1 MRAIG
6 IPVYLLPGNHDP
18 LDAASVYTSA
28 LFIAEC
34 PENVTVLDRAGV
46 HEVRPGLQIVAAPW
60 RSKKPTSDLVSE
72 VLDGLPADGVTR
84 IVVGHG
90 GVDIFEPDKDKP
102 SLIRLAA
109 LEAAIERGAVHYIAL
124 GDKHSRTQ
132 VGSTGRIWYS
142 GSPEVTNYDD
152 IEPDPG
158 HVLIVDIDEDDPRR
172 PVRVDARRVGRWRFV
187 TLCRTVDS
195 SRDVADLDINLD
207 LMPDKERTVVRLG
220 LSGSLTVT
228 DKAALDACLD
238 KYARLFAALV
248 PWDKQTDIAVIPAD
262 GEFDDLGIGGF
273 AAAAVDELVN
283 TARSDGED
291 ADDAPRGAGAV
302 AAPRRQGRRMKL
314 HRLVLTN
321 YRGITHREIEF
332 PDHGVVVVS
341 GANEIGKSSMIEAL
355 DLLVHSKDRS
365 NKKDVKQVKPTH
377 ADVGAEI
384 TAEISTGSYR
394 FIYHKRFHK
403 RCETQLTVVA
413 PRREQLTGDE
423 AHERVLALL
432 DETVDMELWQAQ
444 RVLQA
449 ASTAAVDLSGCDAL
463 SRALDVAAGEAAALS
478 GAEPLLIDRI
488 DAEYLRYYTPT
499 GRPTGEW
506 AAAIKRLH
514 EADDEVAQCAAA
526 VAEVDDAVRRHTALT
541 DNLSR
546 LTEERA
552 EATKRL
558 TEARL
563 AAEAVN
569 ALTQQLKQAEIV
581 AAAAD
586 ATHTASVSAL
596 TERRRLRADIDQRT
610 GAIAALEAA
619 AAEALDELAT
629 AAEVQ
634 EAAEVAAEG
643 ARGAVETSQAR
654 VDVARRVAERVSDR
668 DEANRLETRL
678 GKLDAARRELD
689 RVEHE
694 LAGIVLT
701 DDTMR
706 AIETAAVAVERAAGQ
721 AELASAHI
729 ELVAMA
735 DVDVQIDGDPVTI
748 QAGGHWAAGV
758 SSPTDIELPG
768 LLRVRV
774 VPGAPASDSH
784 AKLQAAQEVLAAAL
798 AKARVADV
806 AAARLLDERRRELIA
821 SREKLNATS
830 EALVGDDTVDELRT
844 RLAELRDG
852 RARRAGPVGR
862 RCRRPGRRPRGPRRR
877 GGRTQAGHGRLRDAS
892 QGRRSRGEAAGG
904 EDDPRQRRPRET
916 RRRADRTDRRTR
928 EVDPAAGDGDR

>member
-1 MRAIG
+1 
-6 IPVYLLPGNHDP
+6 
-18 LDAASVYTSA
+18 
-28 LFIAEC
+28 
-34 PENVTVLDRAGV
+34 
-46 HEVRPGLQIVAAPW
+46 
-60 RSKKPTSDLVSE
+60 
-72 VLDGLPADGVTR
+72 
-84 IVVGHG
+84 
-90 GVDIFEPDKDKP
+90 
-102 SLIRLAA
+102 
-109 LEAAIERGAVHYIAL
+109 
-124 GDKHSRTQ
+124 
-132 VGSTGRIWYS
+132 
-142 GSPEVTNYDD
+142 
-152 IEPDPG
+152 
-158 HVLIVDIDEDDPRR
+158 
-172 PVRVDARRVGRWRFV
+172 
-187 TLCRTVDS
+187 
-195 SRDVADLDINLD
+195 
-207 LMPDKERTVVRLG
+207 
-220 LSGSLTVT
+220 
-228 DKAALDACLD
+228 
-238 KYARLFAALV
+238 
-248 PWDKQTDIAVIPAD
+248 
-262 GEFDDLGIGGF
+262 
-273 AAAAVDELVN
+273 
-283 TARSDGED
+283 
-291 ADDAPRGAGAV
+291 
-302 AAPRRQGRRMKL
+302 MKL

-449 ASTAAVDLSGCDAL
+449 ASTAALDLSGCDAL

-569 ALTQQLKQAEIV
+569 ALTQRLKQAEIV

-619 AAEALDELAT
+619 AAEALEELAT

-821 SREKLNATS
+821 SRDKLLARS
-830 EALVGDDTVDELRT
+830 EALVGDDNVGELRT

-852 RARRAGPVGR
+852 GPAEPGLWDGDAADPAAARADLDAAVTAHKQAMADCETHRKVAEAAARRLGERTTHANVAREKLGAAQSELIAARERLTVQRATATDDDLAVKAEGDGEEARRA
-862 RCRRPGRRPRGPRRR
+862 
-877 GGRTQAGHGRLRDAS
+877 TGHVADLGAELARSAPDTVTATLNDAV
-892 QGRRSRGEAAGG
+892 
-904 EDDPRQRRPRET
+904 
-916 RRRADRTDRRTR
+916 RRADSLDSRHDEVSEALR
-928 EVDPAAGDGDR
+928 EVSAQLKVYGTEGRKGQLDAAQTEREHAEADYLRMHRRARAAQLLRSVMARHRDATRLRYVDPFRNQVERLGRIVFGDSFEVEIDSALRICSRTLAGRTVPYESLSGGAKEQMGIVARLASAVLVAKEDGVPVVIDDALGFTDADRLNKMGAVFNAVGGDGQVIVLTCSPERYASVTGAHHIELTA